1 MNTVEQ
7 DPPMRDDD
15 APTPIDPMQ
24 RRAGSTRSIA
34 LMQESQA
41 LAPTQLEARRLIHRE
56 YSGSGLTD
64 AFREIRTR
72 LLELSDGQNF
82 TTLVVPMSEGSGGS
96 FVARNLALSF
106 AFDPAKTALLI
117 DCDLRHP
124 CQGSAFGLDAD
135 QHGLI
140 DYLEDPSLGIEP
152 ILHHTGIPRLRVI
165 PAGQSIEVQEEYLS
179 SFRMRAVID
188 SLRCRYPDR
197 YLFLDGPP
205 IKGAPD
211 ARILSELADFVVVV
225 VGYGRDSA
233 AAINQAVAGFDPTKL
248 AGLVFNELP

>member
-1 MNTVEQ
+1 MSTAEHEFSQQSGN
-7 DPPMRDDD
+7 DP
-15 APTPIDPMQ
+15 TLIDPLQ
-24 RRAGSTRSIA
+24 RRINGARSIA
-34 LMQESQA
+34 LMSDTQS
-41 LAPTQLEARRLIHRE
+41 LAPAQLEARRLIHRE
-56 YSGSGLTD
+56 YAESGMTD

-72 LLELSDGQNF
+72 LLELSDGENF
-82 TTLVVPMSEGSGGS
+82 TTLVVPVSLGSGGS

-124 CQGSAFGLDAD
+124 CQDQAFGLSSDH
-135 QHGLI
+135 HGLI

-152 ILHHTGIPRLRVI
+152 ILHHTGVPRLRVI
-165 PAGQSIEVQEEYLS
+165 PAGQPPEMQQEYLS

-211 ARILSELADFVVVV
+211 ARILSDLADFVVVV

-233 AAINQAVAGFDPTKL
+233 AAVNQAVAGFDPAKL

>member
-1 MNTVEQ
+1 MNKVEP
-7 DPPMRDDD
+7 DSSVHDGS
-15 APTPIDPMQ
+15 APTPIDPLQ
-24 RRAGSTRSIA
+24 RRAMGARSIA
-34 LMQESQA
+34 LMSDTQS
-41 LAPTQLEARRLIHRE
+41 LAPAQLEANRLIHRE
-56 YSGSGLTD
+56 YAESGMTD

-82 TTLVVPMSEGSGGS
+82 TTLVVPMSAGSGGS

-106 AFDPAKTALLI
+106 AFDPAKTSLLI

-124 CQGSAFGLDAD
+124 CQDRAFGIEAG

-152 ILHHTGIPRLRVI
+152 ILHHTGVPRLRVI
-165 PAGQSIEVQEEYLS
+165 PAGQPAEMQEEYLS

-211 ARILSELADFVVVV
+211 ARILSDLADFVVVV

-233 AAINQAVAGFDPTKL
+233 AAVNQAVAGFDPAKL

>member
-1 MNTVEQ
+1 MNTVEREFTQ
-7 DPPMRDDD
+7 QPDNEP
-15 APTPIDPMQ
+15 APIDPMQ
-24 RRAGSTRSIA
+24 RRVNGTRSIA
-34 LMQESQA
+34 LMSETQS
-41 LAPTQLEARRLIHRE
+41 LAPAQMEARRLIHRE
-56 YSGSGLTD
+56 YVESGMTD

-72 LLELSDGQNF
+72 LLELSNGENF
-82 TTLVVPMSEGSGGS
+82 TTLVVPVSLGSGGS

-124 CQGSAFGLDAD
+124 CQDRAFGLAAD
-135 QHGLI
+135 QHGLT

-152 ILHHTGIPRLRVI
+152 ILHHTGVPRLRVI
-165 PAGQSIEVQEEYLS
+165 PAGRPAEIQEEYLS

-211 ARILSELADFVVVV
+211 ARILSDLADFVVVV

-233 AAINQAVAGFDPTKL
+233 AAVNQAVAGFDPAKL

>member
-1 MNTVEQ
+1 MNTVE
-7 DPPMRDDD
+7 PEPAMRDDS
-15 APTPIDPMQ
+15 APTPLDPLQ
-24 RRAGSTRSIA
+24 RRVSSARSIA
-34 LMQESQA
+34 LMGEVQS
-41 LAPTQLEARRLIHRE
+41 LAPAQLEARRLIHRE
-56 YSGSGLTD
+56 YAASSMTD

-82 TTLVVPMSEGSGGS
+82 TTLVVPMSKGSGGS
-96 FVARNLALSF
+96 FIARNLALSF

-124 CQGSAFGLDAD
+124 CQGQAFGIDAD
-135 QHGLI
+135 HHGLT
-140 DYLEDPSLGIEP
+140 DYLEDPALGIEP
-152 ILHHTGIPRLRVI
+152 ILHHTGVPRLRVI
-165 PAGQSIEVQEEYLS
+165 PAGPQTEVQEEYLS
-179 SFRMRAVID
+179 SFRMRAVVD

-211 ARILSELADFVVVV
+211 ARILSDLADFVVVV

-233 AAINQAVAGFDPTKL
+233 AAVNQAVAGFDPAKL

>member
-1 MNTVEQ
+1 MSTIEPESTPRS
-7 DPPMRDDD
+7 DP
-15 APTPIDPMQ
+15 APTPIDSLQ
-24 RRAGSTRSIA
+24 RRANSARSIA
-34 LMQESQA
+34 LMGETQSLPPA
-41 LAPTQLEARRLIHRE
+41 QLEAQRLIHRE
-56 YSGSGLTD
+56 YRASGMTD
-64 AFREIRTR
+64 AFREVRTR
-72 LLELSDGQNF
+72 LLELSDGENF
-82 TTLVVPMSEGSGGS
+82 TTLVVPMSLGSGGS

-106 AFDPAKTALLI
+106 AFDPAKTSLLI

-124 CQGSAFGLDAD
+124 CQGSAFKLDPDA
-135 QHGLI
+135 HGLI
-140 DYLEDPSLGIEP
+140 DYLDDPSLGIEP

-165 PAGQSIEVQEEYLS
+165 PAGQPSEVQEEYLS

-211 ARILSELADFVVVV
+211 ARILSDLADFVVVV

-233 AAINQAVAGFDPTKL
+233 AAVNQAVAGFDPAKL

>member
-1 MNTVEQ
+1 MSTPERDLPQRQ
-7 DPPMRDDD
+7 DNEP
-15 APTPIDPMQ
+15 AVIDPVQ
-24 RRAGSTRSIA
+24 RRVSGARSIA
-34 LMQESQA
+34 LMSETQS
-41 LAPTQLEARRLIHRE
+41 LAPAQLEARRLIHRE
-56 YSGSGLTD
+56 YAGSGMTD

-72 LLELSDGQNF
+72 LLELSNGENF
-82 TTLVVPMSEGSGGS
+82 TTLVVPMSLGSGGS

-117 DCDLRHP
+117 DCDLRRP
-124 CQGSAFGLDAD
+124 CQDQAFGLTAD
-135 QHGLI
+135 HRGLI

-152 ILHHTGIPRLRVI
+152 ILHHTGVPRLRVI
-165 PAGQSIEVQEEYLS
+165 PAGQPSEVQEEYLS

-211 ARILSELADFVVVV
+211 ARILSDLADFIVVV

-233 AAINQAVAGFDPTKL
+233 AAVNQAVAGFDPAKL